1 MMKTWR
7 RMAQPGW
14 APEQAPLQAKRA
26 DQQKKSLHSH
36 VLPPPRQ
43 GLSPEGPGVAPGAVH
58 RPVAVCWRCSVAG
71 ADAPAQLLVKIHIQI
86 MDQLANQL
94 RMEGHST
101 TFLKDY
107 RLALVDVMARL
118 METYRNAMAV
128 DQSGSQPPDRLKPL
142 DEPW

>member
-1 MMKTWR
+1 MSCRLPVKACPR
-7 RMAQPGW
+7 R
-14 APEQAPLQAKRA
+14 
-26 DQQKKSLHSH
+26 DQGS
-36 VLPPPRQ
+36 RQ
-43 GLSPEGPGVAPGAVH
+43 GQFTDPSRCL
-58 RPVAVCWRCSVAG
+58 AVCWRCSVAG
-71 ADAPAQLLVKIHIQI
+71 ADPPAQLLVKIHVQI

>member
-1 MMKTWR
+1 
-7 RMAQPGW
+7 
-14 APEQAPLQAKRA
+14 
-26 DQQKKSLHSH
+26 
-36 VLPPPRQ
+36 
-43 GLSPEGPGVAPGAVH
+43 
-58 RPVAVCWRCSVAG
+58 
-71 ADAPAQLLVKIHIQI
+71 

-101 TFLKDY
+101 TSLKDY

>member
-1 MMKTWR
+1 
-7 RMAQPGW
+7 
-14 APEQAPLQAKRA
+14 
-26 DQQKKSLHSH
+26 
-36 VLPPPRQ
+36 
-43 GLSPEGPGVAPGAVH
+43 
-58 RPVAVCWRCSVAG
+58 
-71 ADAPAQLLVKIHIQI
+71 

-128 DQSGSQPPDRLKPL
+128 DQSGSQPTRSP
-142 DEPW
+142 ETA